1 MPIVSSAT
9 PASGPT
15 GGATLVTV
23 SGSKLDLGDR
33 PAPPHRRRSARPTRA
48 APPRRAAAAPRRRAA
63 SHLPARC
70 LVLRATGC
78 HHAPLR
84 IPCVLHS
91 SLHRHRLRCR
101 FGHELREETA
111 AGCAPQ
117 SAEFSNVDSDCRYGD
132 QVVNATFANFEPL
145 TLTWWDRG
153 PVYGGDAAT
162 TNVSCLSPPRA
173 DARSLALEVSLN
185 GQQYTVDTFGYVRL
199 ARLEPSARQRHQTN
213 RPHRDD
219 PYI

>member
-33 PAPPHRRRSARPTRA
+33 PAPPHRRT
-48 APPRRAAAAPRRRAA
+48 AAAARARHAPRRRAA
-63 SHLPARC
+63 SPLPARR
-70 LVLRATGC
+70 LALRATGC
-78 HHAPLR
+78 SHTPLR
-84 IPCVLHS
+84 IPCGLHS
-91 SLHRHRLRCR
+91 SLRRHRLRCR

-111 AGCAPQ
+111 AGCAPH

-145 TLTWWDRG
+145 TLTWWERG

-185 GQQYTVDTFGYVRL
+185 GQQYTIDTFGYVRL
-199 ARLEPSARQRHQTN
+199 ARLEPLARQRHQTN
-213 RPHRDD
+213 WPHRDD
-219 PYI
+219 PYTFVNMCM